1 MTSACTPEFTGLSL
15 CRASRALKIGVSAG
29 AAALLLAGCATTGET
44 MRGIDENAANTAA
57 AMPAPQGQ
65 AARIDPN
72 AAIHPNLWPTAKSPT
87 PRDPAIETKISS
99 ILARMTTEEKVGQ
112 IIQGDIGS
120 LTPADV
126 RKYHLGSVLNG
137 GNSAPNNDNHTS
149 PQDWL
154 KLADAFWTASTDTS
168 DGGVGVPAMWG
179 TDAVHGHNNIIGATI
194 FPHNIGLGAAHNP
207 DLMEKIGQVTAR
219 EIRVT
224 GLDWTFAPT
233 IAVARNDR
241 WGRTYE
247 SYSEAPD
254 IVREYAP
261 RLVYG
266 LQGRP
271 GDANFLKG
279 EHLMATVKH
288 FVGDG
293 GTQNG
298 KDQGE
303 NLMTEMQLRDLQA
316 PGYPVAIDAG
326 VQAVMASFNSWQGH
340 KLHGYKPLLTD
351 VLRGRFG
358 FDGLVVGDW
367 NGHGQVKGCTATDCP
382 QSLMAGLD
390 LYMAPDSWK
399 GLYDNTLREVKAG
412 TIPMARLDEAVLRI
426 LRVKA
431 RSGLFDE
438 GIPSKRKFAGNWSLL
453 GNRDHMAI
461 ARQAVQESL
470 VLLKNDGVLPIK
482 PGATVLVLGDG
493 ADDIGKQSGGWTV
506 SWQGTGNTK
515 ADFPNGISIYQGLKA
530 AIEQAGG
537 KALLVKTLDGPLP
550 KADVAIMVYGEDP
563 YAEFQGDRDNVDFE
577 PTGPL
582 EMLKMLKAK
591 NLPTVSVF
599 LSGRPL
605 WVNPELNQSD
615 AFVAAWL
622 PGTAGDGVADVL
634 VAGKDGNPRHDF
646 KGRLS
651 FSWPKS
657 SADAQLN
664 VGDANYD
671 PLFAY
676 GYGLS
681 YAESGNVGQL
691 SEDPSLAGVKA
702 PDLTRLM
709 VAGVAQSPWSMYVT
723 DTNGTAQALATSSG
737 NSVSG
742 SVTVIAADDTAQED
756 MRRVTF
762 AKPGTFALRT
772 EAVDLERESNADM
785 AVRFAYRVDQSKGDK
800 LALAGTCAGD
810 DCGGEIDLTQAFKT
824 MQGKGWQ
831 TAAIKLSCL
840 SQAGVDMTGL
850 TSPFTLVSSGG
861 FVIGLR
867 DVALV
872 SNEGSAS
879 CGL

>member
-1 MTSACTPEFTGLSL
+1 MTT
-15 CRASRALKIGVSAG
+15 ASRTVPTATLASRVASKLKLGISLG
-29 AAALLLAGCATTGET
+29 AAALLLSGCATTGGA
-44 MRGIDENAANTAA
+44 MQADESMTAA
-57 AMPAPQGQ
+57 PPAEASQAEPQTAQ
-65 AARIDPN
+65 QN
-72 AAIHPNLWPTAKSPT
+72 ANATIHPDMWPTAKSPT
-87 PRDPAIETKISS
+87 PRDPAIEAKING
-99 ILARMTTEEKVGQ
+99 ILAKMTTEEKVGQ
-112 IIQGDIGS
+112 IIQADIGS
-120 LTPADV
+120 VTPAEV
-126 RKYHLGSVLNG
+126 KQYHLGSVLNG
-137 GNSAPNNDNHTS
+137 GNSAPTNDNHVA
-149 PQDWL
+149 PQEWL
-154 KLADAFWTASTDTS
+154 KLADAFWVASTDTS

-179 TDAVHGHNNIIGATI
+179 TDAVHGHNNIIGATT
-194 FPHNIGLGAAHNP
+194 FPHNIGLGAAHDA
-207 DLMEKIGQVTAR
+207 DLMEKIGQVTAK

-271 GDANFLKG
+271 GDADFLKG

-326 VQAVMASFNSWQGH
+326 VQSVMASYNSW
-340 KLHGYKPLLTD
+340 HGEKMHGFKPMLTD

-358 FDGLVVGDW
+358 FDGFVVGDW
-367 NGHGQVKGCTATDCP
+367 NGHGQVAGCTTTDCP

-399 GLYDNTLREVKAG
+399 GLYENTLREVKAG
-412 TIPMARLDEAVLRI
+412 TIPMERLDEAVMRI

-431 RSGLFDE
+431 RSGLFE
-438 GIPSKRKFAGNWSLL
+438 AGLPSKRTYAGEWSLL
-453 GNRDHMAI
+453 GNAEHMAV

-470 VLLKNDGVLPIK
+470 VLLKNNGVLPIK
-482 PGATVLVLGDG
+482 PGATVLIMGDG
-493 ADDIGKQSGGWTV
+493 ADDIGKQSGGWTI

-515 ADFPNGISIYQGLKA
+515 ADFPNGTSIYQGLKT
-530 AIEQAGG
+530 AIEAAGG
-537 KALLVKTLDGPLP
+537 KALLVKNPDGALP

-563 YAEFQGDRDNVDFE
+563 YAEFQGDRDNVDFG

-582 EMLKMLKAK
+582 ETLKMLKAK
-591 NLPTVSVF
+591 NMPTVSVF

-605 WVNPELNQSD
+605 WVNPELNRSD

-634 VAGKDGNPRHDF
+634 VAGKDGKTRHDF

-664 VGDANYD
+664 VGDPDYD

-681 YAESGNVGQL
+681 YAEGGEVGTL
-691 SEDPSLAGVKA
+691 SEDPSLEGAKA
-702 PDLTRLM
+702 ADLTKLM
-709 VAGVAQSPWSMYVT
+709 QAGVAQSPWTMAVS
-723 DTNGTAQALATSSG
+723 DATGAPRSLPSSTG
-737 NSVSG
+737 SSAGGAV
-742 SVTVIAADDTAQED
+742 SVTAADDKAQED
-756 MRRVTF
+756 MRLVKFT
-762 AKPGTFALRT
+762 KTGTFALT
-772 EAVDLERESNADM
+772 TDAVDLERESNGDM
-785 AVRFAYRVDQSKGDK
+785 AVQFAYRVDQSGGQK
-800 LALAGTCAGD
+800 LAFGGLCGGN
-810 DCGGEIDLTQAFKT
+810 DCGGSLDLTNAFRAQ
-824 MQGKGWQ
+824 QGKGWQ
-831 TAAIKLSCL
+831 TATIKLSCL
-840 SQAGVDMTGL
+840 GNAGVDMTQL
-850 TSPFTLVSSGG
+850 VSPFTLMSSGG
-861 FVIGLR
+861 FTIALKEIT
-867 DVALV
+867 LV